1 MNISNTIIVT
11 DENKENAQEVITALR
26 DIDDLTSLT
35 AETLFNVEL
44 TDGTDTYWGSNG
56 SLMGTD
62 ITALINSG
70 YVYYAHFPQSLEA
83 AMDFNGLTRV

>member
-11 DENKENAQEVITALR
+11 DENKENAQGVITALR

-56 SLMGTD
+56 SLMGKD

-70 YVYYAHFPQSLEA
+70 YVYYAHFPQNLEV